1 MIADVATETEIEEK
15 RKFTRRPLHRVVS
28 FARKQGIGSNVWY
41 LGWVQDASVAGM
53 KISVNQPETVT
64 VGESITVLCLPG
76 GEQRTHGQEPVQIR
90 AEVIWQSEDGLQFGL
105 RYC

>member
-1 MIADVATETEIEEK
+1 MVAVETGQTEK

-28 FARKQGIGSNVWY
+28 FALKQETGGNIWY

-53 KISVNQPETVT
+53 KISVNRPEAVR

-76 GEQRTHGQEPVQIR
+76 GEQRVQGQEPVQIR
-90 AEVIWQSEDGLQFGL
+90 AEVVWQSEDGLQFGV